1 MSPNHEKT
9 LKFFNAIKLFGGIKI
24 IKKYKFDLSG
34 ENKED
39 INSQVNTIMNESHIL
54 DLPYVTK
61 NIRVKIRK
69 IRKEYNNEKNS

>member
-1 MSPNHEKT
+1 MERYR
-9 LKFFNAIKLFGGIKI
+9 IKI

-39 INSQVNTIMNESHIL
+39 ISSQVNTIMNESHIL

-69 IRKEYNNEKNS
+69 IRKEYNDKKNS

>member
-1 MSPNHEKT
+1 MERYR
-9 LKFFNAIKLFGGIKI
+9 IKI

-39 INSQVNTIMNESHIL
+39 ISSQVNTIMNESHIL
-54 DLPYVTK
+54 DLHYVTK

-69 IRKEYNNEKNS
+69 IRKEYNDEKNS

>member
-1 MSPNHEKT
+1 MERYR
-9 LKFFNAIKLFGGIKI
+9 IKI

-39 INSQVNTIMNESHIL
+39 ISSQVNTIMNESHIL

-69 IRKEYNNEKNS
+69 IRKNDKSFRKTK

>member
-1 MSPNHEKT
+1 MERYR
-9 LKFFNAIKLFGGIKI
+9 I

-39 INSQVNTIMNESHIL
+39 ISSQVNTIMNESHIL

-69 IRKEYNNEKNS
+69 IRKEYNDEKNS

>member
-1 MSPNHEKT
+1 MERYR
-9 LKFFNAIKLFGGIKI
+9 IKI

-39 INSQVNTIMNESHIL
+39 ISSQVNTIMNESHIL

-69 IRKEYNNEKNS
+69 IRKEYNDEKNS

>member
-1 MSPNHEKT
+1 MERYR
-9 LKFFNAIKLFGGIKI
+9 IKI

-39 INSQVNTIMNESHIL
+39 ISSQVNTIMNESHIL

-61 NIRVKIRK
+61 NIRGKIRK
-69 IRKEYNNEKNS
+69 IRKEYNDEKNS